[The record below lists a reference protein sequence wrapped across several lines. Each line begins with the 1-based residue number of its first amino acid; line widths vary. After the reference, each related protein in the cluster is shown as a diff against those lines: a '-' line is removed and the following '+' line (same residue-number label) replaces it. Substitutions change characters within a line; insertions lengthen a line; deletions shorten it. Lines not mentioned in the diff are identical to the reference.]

1 MTVATAKRI
10 LKGQTLKARTLKARG
25 LLLLGVLL
33 SLAVHGLIWQQLQKK
48 DVNAQ
53 AQMAPNYAPM
63 RVSVSI
69 SAPAVPQEP
78 LPQKA
83 TFKPQPQPQPQA
95 QISKPIFPKKVKIEQ
110 AKTVKAAKTTEPK
123 QIAKPLLK
131 PVAKTPVIKKPEVK
145 KPVVKTSEPKENTA
159 KKAVAK
165 MPIPPKARPTKTSP
179 TTPVQALS
187 TKSVQTPLTAES
199 KTVMPLLNKTEQE
212 NQLIA
217 ELMRRI
223 DQNKHYPKRALKRGI
238 EGRVRFTLV
247 LDRAGQLQS
256 FEWLEGSRL
265 FYKST
270 LEAIKRSLP
279 LKLSTEQQPL
289 NHQLALQ
296 YRISG

>member
-1 MTVATAKRI
+1 VPI
-10 LKGQTLKARTLKARG
+10 SVVKGRG
-25 LLLLGVLL
+25 LLILGVLL
-33 SLAVHGLIWQQLQKK
+33 SLAVHGLVWQQLQKE
-48 DVNAQ
+48 DVNAP

-69 SAPAVPQEP
+69 SAPAAVQEP

-83 TFKPQPQPQPQA
+83 ASKPQLKPQPQ
-95 QISKPIFPKKVKIEQ
+95 IIKPIVPKKAKIEQ
-110 AKTVKAAKTTEPK
+110 AKLEQAKIVKVAKATEPK

-131 PVAKTPVIKKPEVK
+131 SVEKTPVVKKPEVK
-145 KPVVKTSEPKENTA
+145 KPEVKKPEVKTSEPKESTA
-159 KKAVAK
+159 KKQPK
-165 MPIPPKARPTKTSP
+165 TPKAILREASP
-179 TTPVQALS
+179 TTPVQAS
-187 TKSVQTPLTAES
+187 ITKTLTAES
-199 KTVMPLLNKTEQE
+199 KTIMPLLNETEQK

-256 FEWLEGSRL
+256 FEWLEGNRL

-270 LEAIKRSLP
+270 LDAIKRSLP

-296 YRISG
+296 YQIRR

>member
-1 MTVATAKRI
+1 MLFSVV
-10 LKGQTLKARTLKARG
+10 KGRG
-25 LLLLGVLL
+25 LLLLGGLL
-33 SLAVHGLIWQQLQKK
+33 SLALHGLIWQFLQSEE
-48 DVNAQ
+48 VNAQ
-53 AQMAPNYAPM
+53 AQMAPSYAPV

-69 SAPAVPQEP
+69 SSPAAPQEP

-83 TFKPQPQPQPQA
+83 ASKPQLKPQPQA
-95 QISKPIFPKKVKIEQ
+95 QISKPIVPKKAKKEQAKIEQ
-110 AKTVKAAKTTEPK
+110 AKIVKVAKATEPK

-131 PVAKTPVIKKPEVK
+131 SVEKTPVVKKPEVK
-145 KPVVKTSEPKENTA
+145 KPEVKKPEVKKPEVKKPEVKTSEPKESTA
-159 KKAVAK
+159 KKQPK
-165 MPIPPKARPTKTSP
+165 TPKAILREASP
-179 TTPVQALS
+179 TTPVQAS
-187 TKSVQTPLTAES
+187 ITKTLTAES
-199 KTVMPLLNKTEQE
+199 KTIMPLLNETEQK

-256 FEWLEGSRL
+256 FEWLEGNRL

-270 LEAIKRSLP
+270 LDAIKRSLP
-279 LKLSTEQQPL
+279 LKLSTDQQPL

-296 YRISG
+296 YTISN